1 MTEVIRMKYQLN
13 RNDIDNRISLDD
25 FLFKECGFTRLMCK
39 VNQLV
44 NFI

>member
-1 MTEVIRMKYQLN
+1 MTEVIAIKYQLR

-25 FLFKECGFTRLMCK
+25 FLSKKYVVCK

-44 NFI
+44 HFNR